1 MIVHRVRHLVLLSAI
16 AAAAAPAGARQTGPR
31 TLENLL
37 VPPANGGRD
46 EQRTPF
52 DDPPPGAAKPTAAA
66 EPPKPVKRLP
76 VPEQAAVNEAI
87 ELINQAYDEQIKAA
101 ASDAETAIRTFR
113 DTADKTTD
121 PARKFALLLLA
132 ERLALD
138 AKAMAAALDVVARR
152 AAIFGVDPLAAR
164 HALLMKIARD
174 DDFRPDAA
182 LFEAII
188 TTANRAVA
196 ADQFDLADAAADL
209 AHGTAKAMEKD
220 EKARAVESRRKKE
233 PPPKPVAGGL
243 IAEANLL
250 QKMVRER
257 RRLAFDY
264 TAARDTLKDA
274 PDDDAAAEV
283 VGRYLCCVKGD
294 WKSGLVAL
302 AKGGHEGLRGLAG
315 RELALA
321 KEPDAKPV
329 DRLKL
334 ANDWW
339 KLSEDGDGL
348 LPAETEAVRLHA
360 GVMYGAMAAKLTD
373 PVYAALARK
382 RAKEMGVAERA
393 PEEGP
398 VTGDEAARPVAGA
411 AESPLGTAPPTLDS
425 LFPGGG

>member
-1 MIVHRVRHLVLLSAI
+1 M
-16 AAAAAPAGARQTGPR
+16 
-31 TLENLL
+31 
-37 VPPANGGRD
+37 
-46 EQRTPF
+46 
-52 DDPPPGAAKPTAAA
+52 
-66 EPPKPVKRLP
+66 
-76 VPEQAAVNEAI
+76 
-87 ELINQAYDEQIKAA
+87 
-101 ASDAETAIRTFR
+101 
-113 DTADKTTD
+113 
-121 PARKFALLLLA
+121 
-132 ERLALD
+132 
-138 AKAMAAALDVVARR
+138 
-152 AAIFGVDPLAAR
+152 
-164 HALLMKIARD
+164 
-174 DDFRPDAA
+174 
-182 LFEAII
+182 
-188 TTANRAVA
+188 
-196 ADQFDLADAAADL
+196 
-209 AHGTAKAMEKD
+209 
-220 EKARAVESRRKKE
+220 
-233 PPPKPVAGGL
+233 
-243 IAEANLL
+243 
-250 QKMVRER
+250 
-257 RRLAFDY
+257 
-264 TAARDTLKDA
+264 
-274 PDDDAAAEV
+274 
-283 VGRYLCCVKGD
+283 KGD